1 MIGFPLQLPIEATT
15 PRDMHVAEDVM
26 LPSLLMMDGPALI
39 IPLTP
44 TEAAAVRVWLRIH
57 TQMTGRVDGAAP
69 PGAAADALHPQVR
82 P

>member
-1 MIGFPLQLPIEATT
+1 MMGFSLQLPIEATT
-15 PRDMHVAEDVM
+15 PRDMLVAEDVM
-26 LPSLLMMDGPALI
+26 LPSLLMMDGPVLI

-57 TQMTGRVDGAAP
+57 TQMTGRVDGAAQ
-69 PGAAADALHPQVR
+69 PGAAADVQHQQVQ

>member
-1 MIGFPLQLPIEATT
+1 MMGFSTILPIEATT

-57 TQMTGRVDGAAP
+57 TQMTGRVDGAAQSA
-69 PGAAADALHPQVR
+69 AAADAIPPQVR